1 MSWALF
7 AVIRNK
13 CVYAAFHLQHCI
25 CHQHQ
30 YWSRIGKTLPDA
42 KRTSSKFKSVLLDVE
57 FNRCLV
63 DFIKR
68 GTRFSG
74 LILLN
79 TTVVHFCWS
88 SNIQSKRPIRVL
100 SVSVCYVF
108 HFPTF
113 VRDMKGLSSYQHAL
127 ATPWTTDSTT
137 PIDLS
142 CLLFASYVLCMPLQ
156 FATLAC

>member
-88 SNIQSKRPIRVL
+88 SNIQSKRPIGVL

-108 HFPTF
+108 HPLPYLCKRYEVVVF
-113 VRDMKGLSSYQHAL
+113 SSTCPSNAL
-127 ATPWTTDSTT
+127 NHRLYYTYWLIMSS
-137 PIDLS
+137 I
-142 CLLFASYVLCMPLQ
+142 C
-156 FATLAC
+156 